1 LYSTLL
7 EQKNDKVES
16 ILTELKDK
24 VSDTIESSH
33 GKIPDLTRTMGKRK
47 LPKVSGDP
55 PVGSE
60 QLLKAAGYVN
70 MKTTPN
76 GNCFYNAIGM
86 LSSEYSRNED
96 EYNKYK
102 SMNTEERD
110 EVQYKEQSRVRRDL
124 TTFLMNIY
132 NLIKD
137 VVNKESKEYKE
148 SPILKYIM
156 RKGRGEFKYVS
167 KIARRVGYDYFGSD
181 SEIYFASLFYAQP
194 IVTVTGISGVNSF
207 NLFYWD
213 TYNINSTD
221 GTNGTPF
228 LEYLRNVTPET
239 TKRDAN
245 AVIQFLS
252 FHSNQFSYDIETT
265 SDFLLNY
272 PHSYFLIGG
281 MGHWTYAVNENLIKG
296 ASGASG
302 EESASSA
309 SYDSGEEDHALG
321 GGGNNNK
328 ISTYTPRFTKK
339 RKNRYYKKDTETS
352 LQKTTKKHKK
362 TRRANKDK
370 YNILKNKKHIKKTI
384 KQSNSL

>member
-1 LYSTLL
+1 
-7 EQKNDKVES
+7 
-16 ILTELKDK
+16 
-24 VSDTIESSH
+24 
-33 GKIPDLTRTMGKRK
+33 
-47 LPKVSGDP
+47 
-55 PVGSE
+55 
-60 QLLKAAGYVN
+60 

-86 LSSEYSRNED
+86 LSSEYSRNEV
-96 EYNKYK
+96 EYDKYK

-156 RKGRGEFKYVS
+156 RKGRGGFKYVS

-221 GTNGTPF
+221 GTPF

-239 TKRDAN
+239 TERDAN
-245 AVIQFLS
+245 VVIQFLS
-252 FHSNQFSYDIETT
+252 FHSNQFLYDIKTT

-281 MGHWTYAVNENLIKG
+281 MGHWTYAVNENLIKDASG
-296 ASGASG
+296 ASGASD
-302 EESASSA
+302 EESASGASSA
-309 SYDSGEEDHALG
+309 SGEDGHVLGG

-339 RKNRYYKKDTETS
+339 RKNKYYKKDAQTS

-362 TRRANKDK
+362 TRRANKNKD
-370 YNILKNKKHIKKTI
+370 NIVKNKKHIKKTI
-384 KQSNSL
+384 KQGNSL